1 MDLINKRKH
10 YVKTDRHTESNKI
23 NTLFDE
29 VENNEVDDDA
39 KENSKEKRNMVSRLQ
54 IKSNHLIWKLGLPIF
69 SQNTICLLI

>member
-29 VENNEVDDDA
+29 VENNEVDDDS
-39 KENSKEKRNMVSRLQ
+39 KENSKEKGNMEFKWR
-54 IKSNHLIWKLGLPIF
+54 K
-69 SQNTICLLI
+69 

>member
-10 YVKTDRHTESNKI
+10 YVKTDRHTESNTI

-39 KENSKEKRNMVSRLQ
+39 KENSKEKRNMEFKWR
-54 IKSNHLIWKLGLPIF
+54 K
-69 SQNTICLLI
+69 